1 MPERILKSSVN
12 DSLPIV
18 IGGLYQ
24 LHTIMSSDWVEV
36 VGVDGNFVTVKGIYP
51 NIVDWRMRKIQF
63 DDQVVAYLSLEFGI
77 LTENFLFVLA
87 DEYGT
92 GILGE

>member
-1 MPERILKSSVN
+1 MLQKTLKSPVN

-18 IGGLYQ
+18 PGWLYQ
-24 LHTIMSSDWVEV
+24 LHTVMSSDWVEV
-36 VGVDGNFVTVKGIYP
+36 VSVNGNFVTVKGIYP
-51 NIVDWRMRKIQF
+51 HIVDWRMRKIQF
-63 DDQVVAYLSLEFGI
+63 DDQVVAYITHGFGI
-77 LTENFLFVLA
+77 LTEDELFVLA